1 MLHWILTICVGIF
14 DEQPLDGKEQTMV
27 NEVNE
32 VINNICNKLGYA
44 ATEITPEMAKYMI
57 ARDTF
62 ICIMATLICA
72 IGVLVAVKMIKK
84 IQKDKAEDPWSN
96 NLLEG
101 FVYGACGLLVIVAV
115 ITWWS
120 TYRG

>member
-1 MLHWILTICVGIF
+1 MG
-14 DEQPLDGKEQTMV
+14 
-27 NEVNE
+27 NEVNN

-44 ATEITPEMAKYMI
+44 ATEVTPEMAKYMI
-57 ARDTF
+57 ARDAF

-84 IQKDKAEDPWSN
+84 IQKDKAEDPWSD

-101 FVYGACGLLVIVAV
+101 FVCGVCGLLVIIAAV
-115 ITWWS
+115 TLLDAGENLVGWVVSPKASMVEYIS
-120 TYRG
+120 RLIK

>member
-1 MLHWILTICVGIF
+1 MG
-14 DEQPLDGKEQTMV
+14 
-27 NEVNE
+27 NEINE

-96 NLLEG
+96 NILEG
-101 FVYGACGLLVIVAV
+101 FVCGACGLLVIVAGTTLIDTGADLV
-115 ITWWS
+115 GWIAS
-120 TYRG
+120 PKASMVEYISRLIK

>member
-1 MLHWILTICVGIF
+1 MG
-14 DEQPLDGKEQTMV
+14 

-57 ARDTF
+57 ARDAF

-72 IGVLVAVKMIKK
+72 IGVLVAVKMMKK
-84 IQKDKAEDPWSN
+84 IQKDKAEDPWSDN
-96 NLLEG
+96 VLEF
-101 FVYGACGLLVIVAV
+101 FVCGACVFLVILAV
-115 ITWWS
+115 IILLDTGENLVGWIAS
-120 TYRG
+120 PKASMVEYISKLIK

>member
-1 MLHWILTICVGIF
+1 MG
-14 DEQPLDGKEQTMV
+14 

-57 ARDTF
+57 ARDAF

-72 IGVLVAVKMIKK
+72 INVLVAVKMIKK
-84 IQKDKAEDPWSN
+84 IQKDKVEYQCPDN
-96 NLLEG
+96 TLEC
-101 FVYGACGLLVIVAV
+101 FVCGACVFLVILAGIILLDAGENLVGWIASPKASMV
-115 ITWWS
+115 EYIS
-120 TYRG
+120 KLIK